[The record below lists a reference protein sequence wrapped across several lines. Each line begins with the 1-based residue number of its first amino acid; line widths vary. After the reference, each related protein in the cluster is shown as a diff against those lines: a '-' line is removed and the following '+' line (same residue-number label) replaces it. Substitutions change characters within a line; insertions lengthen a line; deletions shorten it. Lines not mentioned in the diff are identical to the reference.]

1 MQAKVDIGDSTVAQK
16 RSYERFRI
24 TEAMIDGLITLEIAQ
39 FLNDL
44 EQVHIPIDYDRI
56 AGWDSA
62 VKCLGAVVASGHSLN

>member
-44 EQVHIPIDYDRI
+44 EQVHIPID
-56 AGWDSA
+56 
-62 VKCLGAVVASGHSLN
+62 